1 MLKSFDQ
8 KFLNYH
14 TFTAEGFDTTG
25 ENYKYQSHKFNNRRF
40 SSSLIFRIV
49 EDKLNKLELES
60 DSCDFF
66 DAFGL
71 MVQALLLFLT
81 IVVLLGKFFYLNF
94 IIFNSKKIQRSYS

>member
-1 MLKSFDQ
+1 MSKSFDQ

-40 SSSLIFRIV
+40 SSYLIFRIV
-49 EDKLNKLELES
+49 EDKLNQLELES

-81 IVVLLGKFFYLNF
+81 IVVLLSKFFLFKFY
-94 IIFNSKKIQRSYS
+94 YY

>member
-1 MLKSFDQ
+1 MSKSFDQ

-25 ENYKYQSHKFNNRRF
+25 ENYKYQSHKFNNKRYMPN
-40 SSSLIFRIV
+40 LIFRIV

-81 IVVLLGKFFYLNF
+81 IVVLLSKIYIYNKFKY
-94 IIFNSKKIQRSYS
+94 Y